1 MSLINEGNLKQSL
14 INTEEKENNN
24 SVNQSENL
32 SVPLIPGSEE
42 EEHNV
47 ITLNVYYPK
56 EKQMKK
62 LNGYIINK

>member
-14 INTEEKENNN
+14 INTENNN

-42 EEHNV
+42 EEHNI

>member
-1 MSLINEGNLKQSL
+1 MSLINESNLKKSL
-14 INTEEKENNN
+14 ISKEEKENNN

-42 EEHNV
+42 EERNI

-56 EKQMKK
+56 KK
-62 LNGYIINK
+62 SY